1 MAGIY
6 VHFPFCRSKCIY
18 CDFFSRVR
26 GDRQAYLAALEREID
41 DRKDYLN
48 GVPPRTVYFGGG
60 TPSVFSPPELGR
72 VMEKLDSVI
81 GLSDV
86 EESTVEVNPD
96 DISLEKARCLRQIG
110 FSRVSMGV
118 QSFRD
123 GHLQWMKRRHTAQ
136 QAVEAFSNLAKAGFG
151 NISIDLIFGFEGL
164 SDEDWD
170 YNINRALSLG
180 AQHISC
186 YQMMGRYASAD
197 EEACRRQYERLQE
210 ALGLAG
216 YHQYEVSNYCLDGFR
231 SIHNSSYWKRC
242 AYLGL
247 GPGAHSFDGAFRRSW
262 NLSDIEGYIASRPFG
277 SETLSAEDVCN
288 EKIMLSLRT
297 AEGIGEKEVKKTPAL
312 DSLVRTGYI
321 VCRDGRLSVPSD
333 KLFVLDWIVGQLFV

>member
-60 TPSVFSPPELGR
+60 TPSVFSTSELGG
-72 VMEKLDSVI
+72 VMERLDSVF
-81 GLSDV
+81 GLSQV
-86 EESTVEVNPD
+86 VESTVEVNPD
-96 DISLEKARCLRQIG
+96 DISLEKARGLRQAG

-123 GHLQWMKRRHTAQ
+123 GHLQWMKRRHTAG
-136 QAVEAFSNLAKAGFG
+136 QAVEAFRSLARAGFG

-186 YQMMGRYASAD
+186 YQMMGRYASKN
-197 EEACRRQYERLQE
+197 EEACRRQYFRLQE
-210 ALGLAG
+210 ALSVAG
-216 YHQYEVSNYCLDGFR
+216 YRQYEVSNYSLDGFR
-231 SIHNSSYWKRC
+231 SIHNGSYWMRE

-247 GPGAHSFDGAFRRSW
+247 GPGAHSFDGNVRRSW

-277 SETLSAEDVCN
+277 SETLSAADVSN
-288 EKIMLSLRT
+288 ERVMLSLRT
-297 AEGIGEKEVKKTPAL
+297 VEGIEEKYVKKTPVL

-321 VCRDGRLSVPSD
+321 VRCNGRLSVPSD